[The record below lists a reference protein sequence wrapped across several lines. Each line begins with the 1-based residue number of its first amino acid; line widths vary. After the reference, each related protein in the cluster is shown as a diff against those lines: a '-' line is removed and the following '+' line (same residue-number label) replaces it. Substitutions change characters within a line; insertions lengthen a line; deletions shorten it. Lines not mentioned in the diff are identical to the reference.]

1 MSQKFTVDIDIGGT
15 LTDGLFSDGSQVWVV
30 KVDTTPHDF
39 TVCFFDCLREGAEQ
53 IGYDDLA
60 QFLEKVAVIRWSSTI
75 ATNVLAERKGPRIG
89 LLMSPGNVENL
100 YGETKSPAIGH
111 LVNEKNIATIEN
123 PENQEEILMS
133 MRSLLEQGVRRICVS
148 FDGAFND
155 KSGEDLV
162 KQLAEEH
169 FPDHYLGAVPVVLGS
184 DICMHPDNQTRTHM
198 ALINSYVHT
207 PLATSLF
214 KAEDDLL
221 SQYRYRRPVYIGH
234 VNGGVARI
242 AKTKG
247 FDTTESGPVFGLE
260 AGAYFAREYKLDRVI
275 SLDVGGTTAKI
286 GLIVNG
292 EPVTARETE
301 FFGIPLKIPSI
312 LLRSAALGGG
322 SIASVQDGH
331 IKLGPESMGAF
342 PGPACYDLGGDK
354 ATLTDA
360 FLVAGMIKPDQF
372 LGGKRQLSVEQA
384 EHALEDQVASP
395 LNISVEEAANRVIQ
409 TAVQIVT
416 DTIHRTL
423 EEAGY
428 HDCSGFQLFCFGGNG
443 GNFAGATADH
453 LGIENAY
460 VFELGPVLSAF
471 GSSVSDICHIH
482 EEWPFASLANR
493 AELMKVVELTEAG
506 RERVLRDLEGEG
518 IASRDIDLNVELTI
532 ANGDQTET
540 LKIAADRTV
549 VQETLE
555 RLSKESDGVVERIM
569 VKGVS
574 PVPHFK
580 PPSIAIKKHRANPYS
595 KRKQA
600 ELYNWKSLSP
610 GASVTGPAVL
620 ESETNSCTVPAG
632 WELNVD
638 GYGNGVLER
647 VQKGV

>member
-360 FLVAGMIKPDQF
+360 FLVASMINPAQF

>member
-123 PENQEEILMS
+123 PGNQEEILMS

-360 FLVAGMIKPDQF
+360 FLVAGMINPDQF

-428 HDCSGFQLFCFGGNG
+428 HDSSGFQLFCFGGNG

-532 ANGDQTET
+532 ANGDQTQT

-638 GYGNGVLER
+638 GYSNGVLER